1 LVEIQRAVVALSVLI
16 TYRQR
21 AQPARPQFVDSGKSA
36 WEGFMLVPILAIML
50 AFAAVLIV
58 VRGMQARREAQKM
71 RAELTDPAQIKLI
84 NLNGRGALMT
94 GIVLLF
100 PLIGCGGPFL
110 LSHLNQTAFIENN
123 QSITSITPAMEG
135 EQVLVEG
142 RVSDGIK
149 DGTYGLF
156 AYKKYNQTS
165 TSGRFDHEYIAPF
178 VIRVA
183 GQSIPIEDQSD
194 PEDADYDL
202 EAQRRFS
209 GSANVYGLRI
219 QDPVMAVGVVRREG
233 ASTYVDADLVFGGSR
248 LDYLNSSHAY
258 PLIVP
263 ALIGATTA
271 VMTCGLLLYGFAS
284 GAAGDMWGKRKGR

>member
-1 LVEIQRAVVALSVLI
+1 
-16 TYRQR
+16 
-21 AQPARPQFVDSGKSA
+21 
-36 WEGFMLVPILAIML
+36 MLLPIGAIIL

-71 RAELTDPAQIKLI
+71 RAELTDPAQINLI

-142 RVSDGIK
+142 RVSGGIK
-149 DGTYGLF
+149 DGTYGLV
-156 AYKKYNQTS
+156 AYQKYNRTS

-183 GQSIPIEDQSD
+183 GQSIPIEDQRD
-194 PEDADYDL
+194 PEGADYDF
-202 EAQRRFS
+202 EAQRQFRS
-209 GSANVYGLRI
+209 GSANVYGLGI
-219 QDPVMAVGVVRREG
+219 QDPVMVVGVVRREG
-233 ASTYVDADLVFGGSR
+233 ASSYVDADLVFGGPR
-248 LDYLNSSHAY
+248 LAYLNSSHAY

-263 ALIGATTA
+263 SLIGATTA
-271 VMTCGLLLYGFAS
+271 VITCGLLLYGFAS
-284 GAAGDMWGKRKGR
+284 GAAGDMWGKRKGH